1 MGRLRLVMIRIGL
14 HLLAKC
20 GTHVVVCFALLCML
34 TLSSKADGVVNIT
47 AKMQVQDLTEHGT
60 RVAAQRRNLA
70 LEVPGTTD
78 GSRGVLELRG
88 TGPGPEFNWTVYT
101 IRNAGAEAREYVLAI
116 DAQRLAASG
125 IVKLLPFGAPLQS
138 VQWMQASQPATLQS
152 STTAVA
158 YRFELKPGEAMT
170 AGVEGG
176 VEVRGAKIYDFRAFT
191 QREATF
197 SFLRGAA
204 MAVGFVLA
212 LSILALY
219 GIRTNR
225 AFLVGGF
232 FAFTALVFMALESGY
247 LDSLSTVSD
256 LALLSLQHI
265 RAYSESLLALGV
277 GVLFWGL
284 TSLYRRNLRGELPYL
299 LLVLSLVALIG
310 LSAYMPEYAT
320 KVARWAILALAIAG
334 FVSSVAAGR
343 KGVES
348 IDNVILFWSALLL
361 WAFIAAMAVT
371 GDSYAPV
378 WHAAILAGLTAVVG
392 ILAFVSLRLAFAQG
406 FMSKPYLQDS
416 SRRSLALTGAQH
428 FLWDWQPQ
436 EGVLDV
442 GLELASG
449 LGHATEKLRS
459 TTAKRWF
466 AALLHPS
473 DELAYQKTLDL
484 RGLNPGSFIEQELRL
499 RDAKGTYHWYSLRAR
514 SLAGAG
520 GTSARLIGTLTDIS
534 RNKQTE
540 DRLINESI
548 HDPVTGLPSRALF
561 MDRLEQDIVKP
572 LALPRNILM
581 VGIERFKI
589 LNEGLGHDLGDQ
601 LLLQAGQRIAKLLKA
616 DESVS
621 RISGSRFAILHVET
635 IDGRPVEKLAEDIVD
650 SLALPFRMLSQEIY
664 LSACVGIS
672 LRSDSGGSALEL
684 QQQAERA
691 LHEAQAQ
698 GPRSIALF
706 HDEITDERADNV
718 ALESDLRRAIERH
731 EIEVH
736 YQPIVNLLT
745 REVAGFEALA
755 RWQHPTRGL
764 LQPSEFIGM
773 AEQAGMIR
781 EIGDLVLAEA
791 IRQMGIW
798 QRVLTRNRPVFMAV
812 NVSSDQLSD
821 TGFLDRLNAII
832 AREGVLPYAIKIEI
846 TESVAMRFPE
856 RARQLIQRLVG
867 LGIGVACDDFGT
879 GFSNLSG
886 LRELAFD
893 TLKMDRSF
901 IAGDGMQNRGGVI
914 LQSVVNMAHSLGMVV
929 VAEGIESEEQA
940 QHLLLMG
947 CELGQ
952 GYALAPP
959 MTPRDIHSLLAVL
972 PVVTATTPKPV
983 MPAVGAAPLAPRLN
997 YADDDIDAE
1006 PEELPSLYSVYTP
1019 KPAKKKPKKKP
1030 VPTKAKAKVVKKPAK
1045 AVKSKKAQKAKR
1057 R

>member
-1 MGRLRLVMIRIGL
+1 L
-14 HLLAKC
+14 
-20 GTHVVVCFALLCML
+20 
-34 TLSSKADGVVNIT
+34 
-47 AKMQVQDLTEHGT
+47 QDLF
-60 RVAAQRRNLA
+60 R
-70 LEVPGTTD
+70 
-78 GSRGVLELRG
+78 
-88 TGPGPEFNWTVYT
+88 
-101 IRNAGAEAREYVLAI
+101 
-116 DAQRLAASG
+116 
-125 IVKLLPFGAPLQS
+125 PLQF
-138 VQWMQASQPATLQS
+138 WS
-152 STTAVA
+152 S
-158 YRFELKPGEAMT
+158 
-170 AGVEGG
+170 
-176 VEVRGAKIYDFRAFT
+176 
-191 QREATF
+191 
-197 SFLRGAA
+197 
-204 MAVGFVLA
+204 
-212 LSILALY
+212 
-219 GIRTNR
+219 
-225 AFLVGGF
+225 
-232 FAFTALVFMALESGY
+232 
-247 LDSLSTVSD
+247 
-256 LALLSLQHI
+256 LLS
-265 RAYSESLLALGV
+265 
-277 GVLFWGL
+277 
-284 TSLYRRNLRGELPYL
+284 
-299 LLVLSLVALIG
+299 
-310 LSAYMPEYAT
+310 
-320 KVARWAILALAIAG
+320 
-334 FVSSVAAGR
+334 
-343 KGVES
+343 
-348 IDNVILFWSALLL
+348 
-361 WAFIAAMAVT
+361 WAFIAAVAIT
-371 GDSYAPV
+371 DDSYAPV
-378 WHAAILAGLTAVVG
+378 WHAAILAGLTAVVS

-449 LGHATEKLRS
+449 LGHAADKLRS
-459 TTAKRWF
+459 TKAMRWF

-484 RGLNPGSFIEQELRL
+484 RGLIPGSFIEQELRL
-499 RDAKGTYHWYSLRAR
+499 RDAQGTYHWYSLRAR
-514 SLAGAG
+514 TLAGAG

-601 LLLQAGQRIAKLLKA
+601 LLLQAGQRIAKLLKS

-635 IDGRPVEKLAEDIVD
+635 IDGRSVEKLADDIVE
-650 SLALPFRMLSQEIY
+650 SLAAPFRMSSQEIY

-698 GPRSIALF
+698 GPRSVALF

-821 TGFLDRLNAII
+821 TGFLDRLNNII
-832 AREGVLPYAIKIEI
+832 AREGVLPYAVKIEI

-886 LRELAFD
+886 LRDLAFD

-901 IAGDGMQNRGGVI
+901 IVGDGLQNRGGVI

-929 VAEGIESEEQA
+929 VAEGIESEVQA
-940 QHLLLMG
+940 QHLLLLG

-972 PVVTATTPKPV
+972 PVVTATTPRPT
-983 MPAVGAAPLAPRLN
+983 MPAIGAAPLAPRLN
-997 YADDDIDAE
+997 YEDEIIDVE
-1006 PEELPSLYSVYTP
+1006 PEELPSLFSVYTP
-1019 KPAKKKPKKKP
+1019 KAARKKSKKKPAP
-1030 VPTKAKAKVVKKPAK
+1030 VKAKARVAKKTAK
-1045 AVKSKKAQKAKR
+1045 PVKSKKAQKAKR